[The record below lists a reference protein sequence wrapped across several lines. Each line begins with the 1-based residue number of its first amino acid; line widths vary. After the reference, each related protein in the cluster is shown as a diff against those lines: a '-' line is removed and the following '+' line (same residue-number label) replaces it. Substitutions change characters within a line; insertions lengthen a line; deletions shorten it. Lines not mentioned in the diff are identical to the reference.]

1 MKLEKIEILNP
12 ENKYQVIIGQANFSV
27 FTTDDLFR
35 ALLTAV
41 PGIKV
46 AVAMNEAAPKLVRVT
61 GNDEELKKIAAE
73 NALRIAASHVFVV
86 VTSNAFP
93 LNVLNTIKLHPAV
106 CTVFVASA
114 NPLEVIIAETDLG
127 RAVLGVVDGN
137 AVTKIENEEE
147 KKQRRELCV
156 RLGYKLD

>member
-1 MKLEKIEILNP
+1 MKLEKVEILNP
-12 ENKYQVIIGQANFSV
+12 EQKYQIVVGQGNFSV
-27 FTTDDLFR
+27 FTVDDLFR

-46 AVAMNEAAPKLVRVT
+46 AVAMNEAAPRLVRVT

-73 NALRIAASHVFVV
+73 NALRIAASHVFVA

-93 LNVLNTIKLHPAV
+93 INFLNTIKLHPAV
-106 CTVFVASA
+106 CSVFVASA
-114 NPLEVIIAETDLG
+114 NKMEIIVAETELG
-127 RAVLGVVDGN
+127 RAVLGAVDGT

-147 KKQRRELCV
+147 KRKRRELCEK
-156 RLGYKLD
+156 LGYKLD

>member
-1 MKLEKIEILNP
+1 MKLERVEILNP
-12 ENKYQVIIGQANFSV
+12 EQKYQIVIGQANFTV
-27 FTTDDLFR
+27 FTVDDLFR

-61 GNDEELKKIAAE
+61 GNDEELKRIAAE

-93 LNVLNTIKLHPAV
+93 INVLNTIKLHPAV
-106 CTVFVASA
+106 CNVFVASA
-114 NPLEVIIAETDLG
+114 NPIEVIVAETELG
-127 RAVLGVVDGN
+127 RAVLGAVDGQ
-137 AVTKIENEEE
+137 AVEKIESDED
-147 KKQRRELCV
+147 KKQRRELCEK
-156 RLGYKLD
+156 LGYRVD

>member
-1 MKLEKIEILNP
+1 MKIEKVEILNP
-12 ENKYQVIIGQANFSV
+12 EQKYQIIVGQANFSV
-27 FTTDDLFR
+27 FTVDDLFR
-35 ALLTAV
+35 SLLTAV

-61 GNDEELKKIAAE
+61 GNDDELKKIAAE

-93 LNVLNTIKLHPAV
+93 INVLNTIKLHPAV

-114 NPLEVIIAETDLG
+114 NPIEIIVAETELG
-127 RAVLGVVDGN
+127 RAVLGAVDGA
-137 AVTKIENEEE
+137 AVTRIENEDE
-147 KKQRRELCV
+147 KRQRRELCEK
-156 RLGYKLD
+156 LGYKLD